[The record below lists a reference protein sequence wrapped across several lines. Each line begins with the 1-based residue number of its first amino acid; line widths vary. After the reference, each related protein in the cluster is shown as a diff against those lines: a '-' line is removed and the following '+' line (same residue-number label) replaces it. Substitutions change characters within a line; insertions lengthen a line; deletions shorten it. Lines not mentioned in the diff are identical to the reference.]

1 MKLRSWAVRALAGVA
16 VIGLGA
22 GLAACGSDS
31 DSAAGDAADTSGG
44 SAATT
49 LNIGYVTTPQ
59 HPYGL
64 ALQSFADKVAAD
76 SGGALAI
83 KLIPT
88 YGGGN
93 DITLLDDVSGGTV
106 DGGSVSSAV
115 WDGKGVASFEA
126 LQMPFLITN
135 YAVEAAVLNSPTG
148 AEMLKGTDEIGIHGL
163 AIHEGGLRK
172 PLSAKACLKTPA
184 DFKGVKI
191 RSVESP
197 VLVDGLKA
205 LGANPTPL
213 PLSDVYLALKQGT
226 VDAMEANLG
235 LVFTQKFYEV
245 SKCITGN
252 VNLWPFP
259 TVLGINQ
266 DRWDGLSAEE
276 QGWLNDAA
284 AQIDDDAFAV
294 LTDPASTLV
303 ADLCT
308 AGLKFGTASKA
319 DATALRA
326 AVDSV
331 YDKYTASEPTGGF
344 VTAIEKIKAETP
356 LPPAP
361 APYPAGCAE

>member
-1 MKLRSWAVRALAGVA
+1 M
-16 VIGLGA
+16 
-22 GLAACGSDS
+22 
-31 DSAAGDAADTSGG
+31 
-44 SAATT
+44 AT
-49 LNIGYVTTPQ
+49 
-59 HPYGL
+59 
-64 ALQSFADKVAAD
+64 
-76 SGGALAI
+76 
-83 KLIPT
+83 
-88 YGGGN
+88 
-93 DITLLDDVSGGTV
+93 
-106 DGGSVSSAV
+106 VSSAI
-115 WDGKGVASFEA
+115 WDTAGITAFQA
-126 LQMPFLITN
+126 LQAPFLITN
-135 YAVEAAVLNSPTG
+135 YAVEAAVLNSPI
-148 AEMLKGTDEIGIHGL
+148 AADMLTGTDKVGIHGL

-172 PLSAKACLKTPA
+172 PLSANACLKTPA

-235 LVFTQKFYEV
+235 LIQTLKLYEV
-245 SKCITGN
+245 AKYVTAN

-266 DRWDGLSAEE
+266 DKWDSLSAEQ

-284 AQIDDDAFAV
+284 AKIDDEAFAV
-294 LTDPASTLV
+294 LTDPTSTLV

-319 DATALRA
+319 DSAALRT
-326 AVDSV
+326 AVDPV
-331 YDKYTASEPTGGF
+331 YTKYTANEPTGGF

-361 APYPAGCAE
+361 KPYPDGCAE

>member
-16 VIGLGA
+16 VLGLGL
-22 GLAACGSDS
+22 GLAACGSS
-31 DSAAGDAADTSGG
+31 SSSGAASTAAPK
-44 SAATT
+44 AETT

-64 ALQSFADKVAAD
+64 ALQAFADQVKSD
-76 SGGALAI
+76 SGGKLAI
-83 KLIPT
+83 KLIST

-93 DITLLDDVSGGTV
+93 DLTLLDDVSGGTV
-106 DGGSVSSAV
+106 DGGSISSAV
-115 WDGKGVASFEA
+115 WDGKGVTSFEA
-126 LQMPFLITN
+126 LQLPFLITN
-135 YAVEAAVLNSPTG
+135 YGVEAAVLNSPIE
-148 AEMLKGTDEIGIHGL
+148 AEMLKGTAKVGITGL

-172 PLSAKACLKTPA
+172 PLSAGACLKSPA

-226 VDAMEANLG
+226 VNAMEANLG

-259 TVLGINQ
+259 TVLGINT
-266 DRWDGLSAEE
+266 DKWNSLSAEQ
-276 QGWLNDAA
+276 QGWLTAA
-284 AQIDDDAFAV
+284 AAKIDDTSISI
-294 LTDPASTLV
+294 LTNPASTLV
-303 ADLCT
+303 ADLCK
-308 AGLKFGTASKA
+308 AGLKFGTASKSDTA
-319 DATALRA
+319 ALRT
-326 AVDSV
+326 AVDPV
-331 YDKYTASEPTGGF
+331 YAKYTASEPTGGF
-344 VTAIEKIKAETP
+344 VTAIEKIKAATP

-361 APYPAGCAE
+361 KPYPAGCAE